1 MSRKMMTRFL
11 SLICLLS
18 VAGALG
24 ACTEQRSVYGE
35 EKKAPDE
42 FAVYSRAPLSL
53 PPDFGLRPP
62 KPGASRPQQVAP
74 RNEAK
79 QALLGDQAAPTAG
92 QASAPQSAPGEF
104 SPGMLALI
112 RESGADK
119 ADPNIRALV
128 NSETVALSGSESVA
142 DTILFWREGDKT
154 LKGAVLDPNAEA
166 KRLRS
171 KGIEGD
177 TVVEDAPRI
186 QRRGGGET
194 QRGKEKGF
202 WGGLFD

>member
-1 MSRKMMTRFL
+1 
-11 SLICLLS
+11 LICLLS

-24 ACTEQRSVYGE
+24 ACTDQRSVFGE

-62 KPGASRPQQVAP
+62 KPGASRPQMVAP

-79 QALLGDQAAPTAG
+79 EALLGDRPPPVTGQAPAG
-92 QASAPQSAPGEF
+92 QPAAGEF

-119 ADPNIRALV
+119 ANPNIRFLV
-128 NSETVALSGSESVA
+128 NSETDALSGSNSMA
-142 DTILFWREGDKT
+142 DTILFWRKGDKSF
-154 LKGAVLDPNAEA
+154 KGAVLDPDAEA
-166 KRLRS
+166 KRLRN
-171 KGIEGD
+171 KGVAGNTI
-177 TVVEDAPRI
+177 VEDAPKI

-202 WGGLFD
+202 WEGLFD